1 MFNIKMSVEKSSI
14 INQIKNIAVI
24 IDYILFSKKPPN
36 TEKNLRN
43 INLNI

>member
-24 IDYILFSKKPPN
+24 IDHIFFPKNHRIVKKTQEIL
-36 TEKNLRN
+36 
-43 INLNI
+43 I